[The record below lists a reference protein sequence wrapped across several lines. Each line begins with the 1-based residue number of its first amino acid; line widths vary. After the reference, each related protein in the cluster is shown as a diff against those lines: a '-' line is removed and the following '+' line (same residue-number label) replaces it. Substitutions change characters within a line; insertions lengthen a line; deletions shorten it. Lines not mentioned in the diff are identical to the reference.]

1 MSALLLAT
9 SLAWS
14 QEKPAAT
21 SAPLPLHRID
31 PQTPQGLQE
40 IFQRTGQQ
48 LPLVS
53 GHRGGPMAGYPENC
67 IATFENTLRHTF
79 AILEVDPRYTKD
91 GAIVLHHDATLER
104 TTNGKGLLA
113 EHTLAEV
120 KQLKLKDTVGNLTD
134 HRMPTLDEALE
145 WARGKT
151 VLVLD
156 QKDVPV
162 AARVKKIEEHKAEA
176 YAMLIVYS
184 FEGAK
189 ECYALNPNLMME
201 IMIPNQEKLAEFDK
215 LGIPWRNV
223 VPFVGHMLPENREL
237 YQLIHAKGAHCLA
250 GSSRNLDRQF
260 ITRQVMDLKQLEPR
274 YRTAFFDRGIDLIE
288 TDIPAQL
295 GPLLYEKSSIPAT
308 KSKYFHY

>member
-1 MSALLLAT
+1 
-9 SLAWS
+9 
-14 QEKPAAT
+14 
-21 SAPLPLHRID
+21 
-31 PQTPQGLQE
+31 
-40 IFQRTGQQ
+40 
-48 LPLVS
+48 
-53 GHRGGPMAGYPENC
+53 MAGYPENC

-120 KQLKLKDTVGNLTD
+120 KQLKLKDTAGNLTD
-134 HRMPTLDEALE
+134 HGIPTLDEALE

-274 YRTAFFDRGIDLIE
+274 YRTAFFERGIDLIE

-295 GPLLYEKSSIPAT
+295 GSLLYEKTSIPAT